1 MFGEYI
7 IAAAIGIPLLIIFGY
22 ILLMIM
28 LGPIAAFEKIKKILK
43 IKEDSNLDNFLTVIV
58 CFIII
63 GILYLIFDSGLLF

>member
-22 ILLMIM
+22 ILIMIM

>member
-22 ILLMIM
+22 ILIMIM
-28 LGPIAAFEKIKKILK
+28 LGPIAAFEKIKKIFK

-58 CFIII
+58 CFVII
-63 GILYLIFDSGLLF
+63 GIIYLIFDSGLLF